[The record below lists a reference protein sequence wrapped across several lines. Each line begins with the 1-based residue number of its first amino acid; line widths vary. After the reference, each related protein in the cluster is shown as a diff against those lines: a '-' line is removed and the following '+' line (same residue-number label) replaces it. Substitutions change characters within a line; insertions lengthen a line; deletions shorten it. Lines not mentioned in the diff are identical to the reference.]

1 MCKSSTLDRDR
12 NKSGIG
18 YFPFL
23 SDFTIKKQ
31 WVKAISKFRRKGENN
46 SFSIKKTKV
55 YEFHFHINCIRIS
68 CAYGKNLLVKGS
80 IPSVFKFK
88 QEPPRKKRKGPKKRY
103 FEPETVTEYDSFMD
117 AFSDSDRHSDHY
129 EKLFI
134 NVNSVKN
141 VTETCDS
148 CDLLKVERKGLKKEN
163 ERLQN
168 LLNESIDWVRLLEE
182 KNNSLQN
189 PAYNYQNLS
198 ENC

>member
-1 MCKSSTLDRDR
+1 
-12 NKSGIG
+12 
-18 YFPFL
+18 
-23 SDFTIKKQ
+23 
-31 WVKAISKFRRKGENN
+31 
-46 SFSIKKTKV
+46 
-55 YEFHFHINCIRIS
+55 
-68 CAYGKNLLVKGS
+68 
-80 IPSVFKFK
+80 
-88 QEPPRKKRKGPKKRY
+88 
-103 FEPETVTEYDSFMD
+103 MD
-117 AFSDSDRHSDHY
+117 AFSDSDGHSDHY

-163 ERLQN
+163 ERPQN

-189 PAYNYQNLS
+189 PVYNYQNLS